1 MREARDGLEQPQV
14 TDGDDVTERHDHLTA
29 EAAETLLRY
38 RRALEQVEDL
48 RRSLGGDPV
57 ESAAVEEPANGPKTP
72 RDVSQGP
79 SASEA
84 SDKVAE
90 SVEAPEPAELGEPVE
105 IRLDAAEIRLDS
117 AKTGGPAGIR
127 GKEESPEIPEPA
139 PRRPHPPLTV
149 STPAEESSKPQAET
163 SAVYQPSVSASLPEP
178 AVVPAR
184 RHMRL
189 VVPGAIVVLVALAV
203 FFFRPGGPA
212 QQSRD
217 DNGSSGLSGTDTV
230 LRETDSSE
238 DAGNA
243 EPSKVKERKRS
254 VSTRHHVNRS
264 GDYSFTYPKQWTL
277 RSSGELS
284 KVWGPKGHVVTSF
297 ALGPRRLSSTYKSFV
312 ELLARS
318 YDDVLISDVRDA
330 AVSGNDALAVRGR
343 GRDRTGRRITFR
355 ALLVERKH
363 ERSVGAFAVTLG
375 APFDTRLDDIL
386 RSLSV

>member
-14 TDGDDVTERHDHLTA
+14 TDGEDVTERHDHLTA
-29 EAAETLLRY
+29 EAAETPLHY

-57 ESAAVEEPANGPKTP
+57 QSGAVEEPANEPKTP
-72 RDVSQGP
+72 PGVSQGP
-79 SASEA
+79 SESEA

-90 SVEAPEPAELGEPVE
+90 LVEAPEPAELVGPAE
-105 IRLDAAEIRLDS
+105 ITLDPAEIRLDS
-117 AKTGGPAGIR
+117 AQGGRPAEIR
-127 GKEESPEIPEPA
+127 QGEESPEISEPA
-139 PRRPHPPLTV
+139 PRRPDPPLTV
-149 STPAEESSKPQAET
+149 AAPAEESSKRHAET

-217 DNGSSGLSGTDTV
+217 NGSSGLSGSDTV

-238 DAGNA
+238 DAGSA

-284 KVWGPKGHVVTSF
+284 KVWGPKGDVVTSF